1 MRPLFGHTRGG
12 LDSGDERGQGKSD
25 SRGGSDP
32 SLSLH
37 ESRSIPSQ
45 SRHFAHLGVLADVEH
60 ALEVTPEK
68 W

>member
-1 MRPLFGHTRGG
+1 MRPLFSHRKGRR
-12 LDSGDERGQGKSD
+12 DFGDEQGQEKSD
-25 SRGGSDP
+25 SRGGSDH
-32 SLSLH
+32 SLSLQ

-60 ALEVTPEK
+60 AQEVTREK